1 MDYKPSGVCSRLIH
15 VELDGDKI
23 ANVEFVGGCAG
34 NTAGISSLVK
44 GMDAHE
50 VIKRLEGT
58 KCGAKRGQI
67 SLLCEFEAQKGIDL
81 ACGNSILIKLNQI
94 GSVSETLEAIKMA
107 HKSGYTAISS
117 HRSGET
123 EDTTIADIA
132 VAVNAGQIKTGAPC
146 RSDRTAKYN
155 RLLRIE
161 EELGSLSKYGW

>member
-58 KCGAKRGQI
+58 KCGARPT
-67 SLLCEFEAQKGIDL
+67 SCPDL
-81 ACGNSILIKLNQI
+81 
-94 GSVSETLEAIKMA
+94 
-107 HKSGYTAISS
+107 
-117 HRSGET
+117 
-123 EDTTIADIA
+123 
-132 VAVNAGQIKTGAPC
+132 
-146 RSDRTAKYN
+146 
-155 RLLRIE
+155 
-161 EELGSLSKYGW
+161 LSKALKQALGE

>member
-58 KCGAKRGQI
+58 KCGARPTSCPDQLSKALTGSWRI
-67 SLLCEFEAQKGIDL
+67 IFCEFHNYRKKGYLSSPYRGRLVAFYGDTFFFMYSYCKI
-81 ACGNSILIKLNQI
+81 SIFIQCF
-94 GSVSETLEAIKMA
+94 V
-107 HKSGYTAISS
+107 Y
-117 HRSGET
+117 
-123 EDTTIADIA
+123 
-132 VAVNAGQIKTGAPC
+132 
-146 RSDRTAKYN
+146 
-155 RLLRIE
+155 LLQ
-161 EELGSLSKYGW
+161 LLLF

>member
-58 KCGAKRGQI
+58 KCGARPTSCPDQLSTALKQALGEYFSANFITTEKKGYKSSPYRGRLVAFYGDTFFFMYSYCKI
-67 SLLCEFEAQKGIDL
+67 SIFIQCFVYLLQ
-81 ACGNSILIKLNQI
+81 
-94 GSVSETLEAIKMA
+94 
-107 HKSGYTAISS
+107 
-117 HRSGET
+117 
-123 EDTTIADIA
+123 
-132 VAVNAGQIKTGAPC
+132 
-146 RSDRTAKYN
+146 
-155 RLLRIE
+155 LL
-161 EELGSLSKYGW
+161 LF